1 MPPPTSDRE
10 DREEPPPLI
19 ILPNRSVWVLPSG
32 QAVDVETE
40 GRTEDGSAFS
50 HGVYVK
56 KWISFR
62 LDRFFPVP
70 QEVELA
76 KRIRTR
82 ARELLKIHPEL
93 AKESDEDGFPN
104 PYNGDLAY
112 NQAAEELADW
122 IRIKPLHIPVEAVV
136 FAETYTGK
144 MSEAAEEA
152 IRSVSEECGFTV
164 QILTGGAIANRAF
177 FRSPPILPGNEN

>member
-1 MPPPTSDRE
+1 MPPPPSDR
-10 DREEPPPLI
+10 DEPLPPVI
-19 ILPNRSVWVLPSG
+19 RPNRSVWVLPSG

-40 GRTEDGSAFS
+40 GQTDDGSAFS
-50 HGVYVK
+50 HGIFVK

-62 LDRFFPVP
+62 LDQFFPDP

-82 ARELLKIHPEL
+82 ARELLEVHSEL
-93 AKESDEDGFPN
+93 AQESNEDGFPN
-104 PYNGDLAY
+104 PYSGDLAY
-112 NQAAEELADW
+112 NQAAEELAGW
-122 IRIKPLHIPVEAVV
+122 IRIKPLHIPVEAVI

-152 IRSVSEECGFTV
+152 INSASEEHGFTV

-177 FRSPPILPGNEN
+177 FRRSANIARN

>member
-1 MPPPTSDRE
+1 MPTPTSDK
-10 DREEPPPLI
+10 DIPPPSVI
-19 ILPNRSVWVLPSG
+19 RPNRSVGVLPGG
-32 QAVDVETE
+32 QAVAVETK
-40 GRTEDGSAFS
+40 GQTEDGSAFS
-50 HGVYVK
+50 HGIFVK
-56 KWISFR
+56 NWIAFR
-62 LDRFFPVP
+62 LDRFFPDP